1 MHERPHHPTDRL
13 AWWDALRYGQRGPPA
28 TAAPASGTA
37 AAEAEPPSPP
47 ASRYVPPELWDD
59 NTTAAEL
66 KWERR
71 VQFDAQRGGN
81 GVRQNEIL
89 QKAIG
94 LE

>member
-1 MHERPHHPTDRL
+1 MLSRPAPRPNL
-13 AWWDALRYGQRGPPA
+13 PPRRA
-28 TAAPASGTA
+28 QA
-37 AAEAEPPSPP
+37 PP